1 RPTEALSLAEQS
13 KQMDPRG
20 GSVRLYTG
28 CEAYLLLGEYVPAI
42 ATCEKAKGLNR
53 EDWMIDVFL
62 VAAYAQADD
71 TQKAQ
76 QAKAE
81 VLARAPGLTIA
92 ALKAR
97 RVSANPDYI
106 RLTETNLYS
115 GLQKAGFPEN

>member
-1 RPTEALSLAEQS
+1 
-13 KQMDPRG
+13 MD
-20 GSVRLYTG
+20 
-28 CEAYLLLGEYVPAI
+28 VPAI
-42 ATCEKAKGLNR
+42 AVCEKAKGLNR

-62 VAAYAQADD
+62 VAAYAQAGD

-81 VLARAPGLTIA
+81 VLGRAPGLTIA

-97 RVSANPDYI
+97 RVSANPDYV